1 MRRWSNRGGRTSVLA
16 IPMRCS
22 FHPGSPCFHTL
33 DHRPPLFS
41 PFLLPCSLACDGQ
54 FPPLSPFLC
63 CGSLH
68 TPAHLFAPLVQG
80 ARPSHRCL
88 ERCWMCS
95 LRLFIGPATLT
106 FPGLD
111 STRLSFPFH
120 LDLSLPCFLLSLSL
134 CISLSRFQH
143 CISDPTFHRSQ
154 PHPFASVQLRHVVI
168 LPANLL
174 LPQNH
179 QCAVVCEGGWGVR
192 DIRRAGGG
200 DSGAR
205 VARLLRGA

>member
-68 TPAHLFAPLVQG
+68 TPAHLFTALAQFS
-80 ARPSHRCL
+80 A
-88 ERCWMCS
+88 S
-95 LRLFIGPATLT
+95 LYRTGHLDFPG
-106 FPGLD
+106 PGLD
-111 STRLSFPFH
+111 TFIFYPISILIP
-120 LDLSLPCFLLSLSL
+120 SLSASVYL
-134 CISLSRFQH
+134 AFNTASLIQLFIVRNAH
-143 CISDPTFHRSQ
+143 A
-154 PHPFASVQLRHVVI
+154 FASVQLRHVVI

-179 QCAVVCEGGWGVR
+179 QCAVVCEGGWGGPR
-192 DIRRAGGG
+192 YPSSWRGG
-200 DSGAR
+200 
-205 VARLLRGA
+205 